1 MGQHYL
7 VVNPQ
12 KRQYLD
18 PTRFGD
24 GLRLMEFGAAGAG
37 TMMGLAIL
45 LADGNGRGEGDLRS
59 ESPIVGS
66 WAGNPIVVAG
76 DYAENGR
83 HVVVSDIVT
92 YRTSVAKDADTR
104 AWLAKHGKTPVD
116 VVPNLYTVA
125 IQCYEDISDKVILA
139 LCDDPYERKALVE
152 RGAPAAKSW
161 ASPAQGELFSIE

>member
-45 LADGNGRGEGDLRS
+45 LADGNGRGNGDLS
-59 ESPIVGS
+59 SDSPIVGT
-66 WAGNPIVVAG
+66 WAGDPIVIAG
-76 DYAENGR
+76 DYADDGK
-83 HVVVSDIVT
+83 HVPPED
-92 YRTSVAKDADTR
+92 VAEFRRSIANDAGTLD
-104 AWLAKHGKTPVD
+104 WMKKKGKSIED
-116 VVPNLYTVA
+116 VLPNLYSVA
-125 IQCYEDISDKVILA
+125 SQCYEDVSDKVILA